1 MKPMKS
7 YQLAMALGA
16 LLTVPNFAAEKAATP
31 TTETKIEQAIHDYIM
46 AHPEVVLESVRAY
59 DARAKQAQL
68 QSARDKV
75 QANLKELHS
84 NSPVAGDTKDANAV
98 TVVEFFDYRCGY
110 CKKMEGTVG
119 ELAKSRGVRVVY
131 KDLPILGPESLLA
144 AQAALAADKQGAY
157 QAIHKRLME
166 LREITASAIDQV
178 AVELKLD
185 VAQLK
190 KDMASPEV
198 AARLEKNQEL
208 AQKLG
213 VNATPTFVIG
223 NDVAPGALD
232 AKAFQSAIE
241 AARGASQTAHAH

>member
-1 MKPMKS
+1 MKS
-7 YQLAMALGA
+7 YQLALALGA
-16 LLTVPNFAAEKAATP
+16 LLTIPGLAADKAATP
-31 TTETKIEQAIHDYIM
+31 ATENTEVEQAIHDYIM

-68 QSARDKV
+68 QSAREKV

-84 NSPVAGDTKDANAV
+84 NSPVAGDVKDANAV

-110 CKKMEGTVG
+110 CKKMRSAVAGLT
-119 ELAKSRGVRVVY
+119 KNPGVRVVY

-157 QAIHKRLME
+157 QAFHDRLMDLPE
-166 LREITASAIDQV
+166 MTAAAIDQV

-185 VAQLK
+185 VAKLK

-198 AARLEKNQEL
+198 AAKLEKNQEL

-241 AARGASQTAHAH
+241 AARGASQTARAH